1 MARQLA
7 DEAVETIFKF
17 QKNWLQ
23 YKIPKWLNVVDSLQ
37 KYIAAE
43 LGMEAGDYS
52 FIAEAIEN
60 EFTAAN
66 IQILTEFGIPSS
78 AIRKILD
85 RYGHHLKGLT
95 EDQVVAAIIRNRELI
110 NRCLSV
116 YEIEALERC
125 L

>member
-1 MARQLA
+1 MTKLSTPTGLHAMILRQILL
-7 DEAVETIFKF
+7 DRRSV
-17 QKNWLQ
+17 
-23 YKIPKWLNVVDSLQ
+23 PSNVRLVLE
-37 KYIAAE
+37 YWH
-43 LGMEAGDYS
+43 S

-116 YEIEALERC
+116 YEIEALEMC